1 MCAIER
7 LKNVTAF
14 MSCSPETNSPK
25 PNASPANGTKRIR
38 DNPNTHH
45 VEESM
50 TRTNIL
56 VRTLVGFF
64 AVLVVVYFGAET
76 YSINSTS
83 GHQTVSQKL
92 LYKSWNAPNDVI
104 ATNWLRRAAQ
114 HGDAMVQ
121 HDMGLRYHT
130 GTGVPQ
136 NDEEATRWTRMAADQ
151 GLLRAQVFLG
161 NAHLTG
167 RGVSQDEQEALRW
180 FRMAAQNGSS
190 GAKVALGKLHKA
202 GIVLPQSDA
211 EAMRLFQDAKDHA
224 YYNRDKCESLYQL
237 GVMYL
242 EGRGVDTNI
251 RKAVR
256 LFRSSA
262 NEDGCGKAQRVLNT
276 LSFAML

>member
-1 MCAIER
+1 MWR
-7 LKNVTAF
+7 NL
-14 MSCSPETNSPK
+14 
-25 PNASPANGTKRIR
+25 
-38 DNPNTHH
+38 
-45 VEESM
+45 M
-50 TRTNIL
+50 TRTIIL
-56 VRTLVGFF
+56 LRTLVRFF
-64 AVLVVVYFGAET
+64 AVLVISYFVTET
-76 YSINSTS
+76 YSIQTTS
-83 GHQTVSQKL
+83 GRQTVSQKL
-92 LYKSWNAPNDVI
+92 LYKSWTAPNDVI

-114 HGDAMVQ
+114 HGDAMAQ

-136 NDEEATRWTRMAADQ
+136 NDDEATRWTRMAADQ

>member
-1 MCAIER
+1 
-7 LKNVTAF
+7 
-14 MSCSPETNSPK
+14 
-25 PNASPANGTKRIR
+25 
-38 DNPNTHH
+38 
-45 VEESM
+45 M
-50 TRTNIL
+50 TRKAKIVGTI
-56 VRTLVGFF
+56 VGFF
-64 AVLVVVYFGAET
+64 AVLVVVYLSAET
-76 YSINSTS
+76 YSIQNTS
-83 GHQTVSQKL
+83 GGQTVSQKL
-92 LYKSWNAPNDVI
+92 LYKSWRAPNDVI

-121 HDMGLRYHT
+121 HEMGLRYHT
-130 GTGVPQ
+130 GNGVPQ
-136 NDEEATRWTRMAADQ
+136 NDEEATRWIRMAADQ

-180 FRMAAQNGSS
+180 FRMAAQNGAS

-242 EGRGVDTNI
+242 EGRGVAADAAEARNWLKQAAQQGVHAATS
-251 RKAVR
+251 R
-256 LFRSSA
+256 LEALDIS
-262 NEDGCGKAQRVLNT
+262 
-276 LSFAML
+276 

>member
-1 MCAIER
+1 
-7 LKNVTAF
+7 
-14 MSCSPETNSPK
+14 
-25 PNASPANGTKRIR
+25 
-38 DNPNTHH
+38 
-45 VEESM
+45 M
-50 TRTNIL
+50 TRKAKIVGTI
-56 VRTLVGFF
+56 VGFF
-64 AVLVVVYFGAET
+64 AVLVVVYLSAET
-76 YSINSTS
+76 YSIQNTS
-83 GHQTVSQKL
+83 GGQTVSQKL
-92 LYKSWNAPNDVI
+92 LYKSWTAPNDVI

-114 HGDAMVQ
+114 YGDAMVQ

-136 NDEEATRWTRMAADQ
+136 NDEEATRWIRMAADQ

-190 GAKVALGKLHKA
+190 RAKVALGNLHKA
-202 GIVLPQSDA
+202 AIVLPQSDA

-237 GVMYL
+237 GLMYL

-251 RKAVR
+251 RKAVG

-262 NEDGCGKAQRVLNT
+262 NEDECGKAQRVLNT